1 MAKLYIVKTTV
12 HAIPKKGGKKVII
25 KASKD
30 PQPVPGEFVKE
41 LLASKIIEEAGSD
54 NTAAVD
60 TSAAPTGGAAG
71 DAGGAPTGGD
81 AGDAGGAGGSGDDA
95 TGD

>member
-1 MAKLYIVKTTV
+1 MEKLYIVKTTV
-12 HAIPKKGGKKVII
+12 HGIPKKGGKKVII

-41 LLASKIIEEAGSD
+41 LLASKVIEEAGSD

-60 TSAAPTGGAAG
+60 TTAAPAGGAAG
-71 DAGGAPTGGD
+71 
-81 AGDAGGAGGSGDDA
+81 GGSGDDA

>member
-41 LLASKIIEEAGSD
+41 LLASKVIEESGSD
-54 NTAAVD
+54 NTPAAD
-60 TSAAPTGGAAG
+60 TTAASAGGAAG
-71 DAGGAPTGGD
+71 GA
-81 AGDAGGAGGSGDDA
+81 AGAGGSGDA

>member
-30 PQPVPGEFVKE
+30 PQAVPSEFVKE
-41 LLASKIIEEAGSD
+41 LLASKVIEESGSD
-54 NTAAVD
+54 NTAATD
-60 TSAAPTGGAAG
+60 ATAAPASAAGGVA
-71 DAGGAPTGGD
+71 
-81 AGDAGGAGGSGDDA
+81 GAGGSGDDA

>member
-12 HAIPKKGGKKVII
+12 YAIPKKGGKKVII

-41 LLASKIIEEAGSD
+41 LLASKVIEEAGSD

-60 TSAAPTGGAAG
+60 STAAP
-71 DAGGAPTGGD
+71 AGGATGG
-81 AGDAGGAGGSGDDA
+81 AGGAGGSGDDA

>member
-30 PQPVPGEFVKE
+30 PQAVPSEFVKE
-41 LLASKIIEEAGSD
+41 LLASKVIEESGSD
-54 NTAAVD
+54 NTAAAD
-60 TSAAPTGGAAG
+60 TSAASAGGAAG
-71 DAGGAPTGGD
+71 GAAGAD
-81 AGDAGGAGGSGDDA
+81 GSGDGES
-95 TGD
+95 GD

>member
-30 PQPVPGEFVKE
+30 PQPVPSEFIKE
-41 LLASKIIEEAGSD
+41 LLASKVIEEAGSD

-60 TSAAPTGGAAG
+60 TTAAP
-71 DAGGAPTGGD
+71 
-81 AGDAGGAGGSGDDA
+81 AGGAGGSGDDA

>member
-25 KASKD
+25 KSSKD
-30 PQPVPGEFVKE
+30 PQPVPSEFVKE
-41 LLASKIIEEAGSD
+41 LLASKVIEEAGNDS
-54 NTAAVD
+54 TAAVD
-60 TSAAPTGGAAG
+60 TIAAPAGGAAG
-71 DAGGAPTGGD
+71 AA
-81 AGDAGGAGGSGDDA
+81 GSGDDA

>member
-30 PQPVPGEFVKE
+30 PQSVPGEFVKE
-41 LLASKIIEEAGSD
+41 LLASKVIEEAGSD
-54 NTAAVD
+54 NTATVD
-60 TSAAPTGGAAG
+60 TAAAPPGGAAG
-71 DAGGAPTGGD
+71 G
-81 AGDAGGAGGSGDDA
+81 AGGAGGSGDDV

>member
-30 PQPVPGEFVKE
+30 PQPVPGEFIKE
-41 LLASKIIEEAGSD
+41 LLASKVIEEAGSD
-54 NTAAVD
+54 NTAAAD
-60 TSAAPTGGAAG
+60 TAAAGGAAG
-71 DAGGAPTGGD
+71 G
-81 AGDAGGAGGSGDDA
+81 AGGAGGSGDDA

>member
-30 PQPVPGEFVKE
+30 PQPVPGEFINE
-41 LLASKIIEEAGSD
+41 LLASKVIEEAGSD
-54 NTAAVD
+54 NTAAAG
-60 TSAAPTGGAAG
+60 TAAAGGAAG
-71 DAGGAPTGGD
+71 G
-81 AGDAGGAGGSGDDA
+81 AGGAGGSGDDA

>member
-25 KASKD
+25 KSSKD

-41 LLASKIIEEAGSD
+41 LLASNAIEEAGSD
-54 NTAAVD
+54 NTATAD
-60 TSAAPTGGAAG
+60 TTAAPAGGAAG
-71 DAGGAPTGGD
+71 GGA
-81 AGDAGGAGGSGDDA
+81 GAGGSGDDA